1 MNKILNNAEKNN
13 LIGAAKSPAYKKGGA
28 LSAAYPTKKEGCGCS
43 KK

>member
-13 LIGAAKSPAYKKGGA
+13 LIGASKSPAYKRGGA
-28 LSAAYPTKKEGCGCS
+28 LTPIYPTKKSGCGC